1 MTADDAMSAFW
12 LGAIGERVL
21 GKVPEFLL
29 VAQVRAIH
37 RHMIGTA
44 YRTCVLAMDDLLARR
59 VLTDLM
65 RAHGSTVWLTSTES
79 RRTAGGSLRRL
90 LERPGRA
97 AAAGKAIAVWLRC
110 CLWGLLARKLTL
122 QPDAWRSESE
132 PLLFMSYF
140 PYVDRAAAARGQFRN
155 RYALPLQDLLRK
167 EAQPVWWACH
177 FVFIDGF
184 GFRDAVTL
192 CRKFVTHGERIAMV
206 EGYFKPAAAWRAL
219 RAWVK
224 LTWRAR
230 GIEKELGSAICEG
243 LLPTSARAL
252 ARQLWVRSYEGPDL
266 MHGLCSYEIFAN
278 LIDDCTSATT
288 ALYYCEFQN
297 WEHALNAVIHTRS
310 RRLRSIAFQHATLSR
325 VAAYERPP
333 SEAEGRGEA
342 SDLPV
347 PDVLCAAGER
357 IRERLSRSA
366 YRGLCVVESVRYLSL
381 SKHLAATAS
390 MRRSAPVLLVAPGLF
405 EREVT
410 ALLSLVMATY
420 PRADGIR
427 ILLRGHP
434 SLPLEPAIRQCR
446 LDMKQARYEHANGD
460 LNDVLAQASHVL
472 VASSTV
478 AIESLAFGCEVLTAE
493 FPSFVSNSTLDGFEH
508 FHTRVY
514 GPHDIRTCVD
524 DYVKNGPR
532 LSIDEKRNFVRQY
545 WCLDEG
551 LPRWRA
557 VLGMLPI
564 GATALGAAE

>member
-1 MTADDAMSAFW
+1 MATHRAGTDAPKSKMSVPASAQGDDRCLLVFGDHVSELDLTRAIVRSGTSAVDVFPLTSDWAAVSTVTARLGSRVATVHLVDSARLIARENESLQNDLPAWSGAIGDRRVGHRTVKEHLMTADDAMSAFW

-252 ARQLWVRSYEGPDL
+252 ARQLWVRSYE
-266 MHGLCSYEIFAN
+266 
-278 LIDDCTSATT
+278 
-288 ALYYCEFQN
+288 
-297 WEHALNAVIHTRS
+297 
-310 RRLRSIAFQHATLSR
+310 
-325 VAAYERPP
+325 
-333 SEAEGRGEA
+333 
-342 SDLPV
+342 
-347 PDVLCAAGER
+347 
-357 IRERLSRSA
+357 
-366 YRGLCVVESVRYLSL
+366 
-381 SKHLAATAS
+381 
-390 MRRSAPVLLVAPGLF
+390 
-405 EREVT
+405 
-410 ALLSLVMATY
+410 
-420 PRADGIR
+420 
-427 ILLRGHP
+427 
-434 SLPLEPAIRQCR
+434 
-446 LDMKQARYEHANGD
+446 
-460 LNDVLAQASHVL
+460 
-472 VASSTV
+472 
-478 AIESLAFGCEVLTAE
+478 
-493 FPSFVSNSTLDGFEH
+493 
-508 FHTRVY
+508 
-514 GPHDIRTCVD
+514 
-524 DYVKNGPR
+524 
-532 LSIDEKRNFVRQY
+532 
-545 WCLDEG
+545 
-551 LPRWRA
+551 
-557 VLGMLPI
+557 
-564 GATALGAAE
+564 